1 MTSNRDESESIILTG
16 CVKKFVLCDEDN
28 FSHQTPYLH
37 LDIPNP
43 HLEVLCG
50 LKKTSIIALS
60 FKVLKTRPYLCSKTM
75 KTEYKIDTPSC

>member
-16 CVKKFVLCDEDN
+16 CVKKFVPCDEDN

-43 HLEVLCG
+43 HLEVLFHQRFM
-50 LKKTSIIALS
+50 TNTAV
-60 FKVLKTRPYLCSKTM
+60 VLYMYSSYL
-75 KTEYKIDTPSC
+75 YIVRQ